1 MPRRRRRVDAGG
13 SLRAFLAGE
22 QRNLYGIIDG
32 LYRTAGA
39 IESGGPVRIHRYDLP
54 DDHPERCAGEP
65 GDDLI
70 LGADDELRPA

>member
-32 LYRTAGA
+32 LYRTAGRSKA
-39 IESGGPVRIHRYDLP
+39 AALFAYTATTCLTITLSGARVSR
-54 DDHPERCAGEP
+54 ATT
-65 GDDLI
+65 
-70 LGADDELRPA
+70 